1 MTKVR
6 RKMGTTKRRFSLI
19 RDIFLTK
26 QGSTSKYVGLLRIVG
41 VPLQKSAVRASIM
54 GNNFDIWVTGYMS
67 YSLMIKVMGKNE
79 TTKDRGNLC

>member
-26 QGSTSKYVGLLRIVG
+26 QGSTSKYVGLLRIGG

-54 GNNFDIWVTGYMS
+54 GNNFDI
-67 YSLMIKVMGKNE
+67 
-79 TTKDRGNLC
+79 